1 MRNLQL
7 TLLFLASF
15 YAQAQ
20 VGIGIAAENID
31 VSAQLEVSST
41 TKGFLPPRMSEANRI
56 AIVTPAAGLIIY
68 QTDAT
73 TGFWYYNG
81 TAWLQLITP
90 PAAGIAPGTATGNT
104 AYWNGTDWVES
115 NVVAI
120 TPAQTNTTVN
130 SSLTITDTNTTP
142 DNTYSLRI
150 ETPKPMLLSRMSQTA
165 INALSPVEG
174 MTVFNTDAHKLQV
187 YGMVTDN
194 QDVLNEI
201 YTGTMTGLPTLSYNS
216 LRQSFTP
223 AISGKVVAIE
233 VLIQN
238 TYHYYEN
245 VFFQG
250 NNVNVPG
257 NSSFYWLTVVLTG
270 YDQIPVRA
278 GMPSS
283 FNIYT
288 HEAQLATN
296 SFYPGGSGSCDYG
309 GGNLGG
315 GDDLLFRI
323 HIAPDPGTYGWQNL
337 N

>member
-1 MRNLQL
+1 
-7 TLLFLASF
+7 
-15 YAQAQ
+15 
-20 VGIGIAAENID
+20 VGIGIAPENID
-31 VSAQLEVSST
+31 PSAQLDVSST
-41 TKGFLPPRMSEANRI
+41 TKGFLPPRMNEAQRI
-56 AIVTPAAGLIIY
+56 AIATPAAGLIIY

-81 TAWLQLITP
+81 AAWLQLITP
-90 PAAGIAPGTATGNT
+90 PGAGITSGTATGNT

-150 ETPKPMLLSRMSQTA
+150 ETPKPMLLSRMSQNA

-187 YGMVTDN
+187 YGMITDS

-201 YTGTMTGLPTLSYNS
+201 YTGTVTS
-216 LRQSFTP
+216 LATPFNAMIQSFTP
-223 AISGKVVAIE
+223 SISGNVVAIE

-238 TYHYYEN
+238 TSNDFDN
-245 VFFQG
+245 VYFQG
-250 NNVNVPG
+250 NSINVPAH
-257 NSSFYWLTVVLTG
+257 SSFYWLTSVLTG
-270 YDQIPVRA
+270 GYQIPVTA
-278 GMPSS
+278 GIPSS
-283 FNIYT
+283 FFMYT
-288 HEAQLATN
+288 MVSQLATN
-296 SFYPGGSGSCDYG
+296 SFYPGGSGSCDNG
-309 GGNLGG
+309 GDMGG

-323 HIAPDPGTYGWQNL
+323 HISPDPGTYGWQNL

>member
-90 PAAGIAPGTATGNT
+90 LAAGIAPGTATGNT

-201 YTGTMTGLPTLSYNS
+201 YTGTMTSLPSPYNAMS
-216 LRQSFTP
+216 QSFTP
-223 AISGKVVAIE
+223 AISGKVVAFE

-238 TYHYYEN
+238 TNYRDDYL
-245 VFFQG
+245 FFGGG
-250 NNVNVPG
+250 NTVIVPG
-257 NSSFYWLTVVLTG
+257 YSSFYWLTIVLTG
-270 YDQIPVRA
+270 IDQIPVRA

-283 FNIYT
+283 FNITTNY
-288 HEAQLATN
+288 AQLATN
-296 SFYPGGSGSCDYG
+296 SFYPGGSGRCDYG
-309 GGNLGG
+309 GGTLGG

>member
-7 TLLFLASF
+7 TLLLLASF
-15 YAQAQ
+15 YAHAQ
-20 VGIGIAAENID
+20 VGIGIAPENID
-31 VSAQLEVSST
+31 PSAQLDVSST
-41 TKGFLPPRMSEANRI
+41 TKGFLPPRMNEAQRI
-56 AIVTPAAGLIIY
+56 AIATPAAGLIIY

-81 TAWLQLITP
+81 AAWLQLITP
-90 PAAGIAPGTATGNT
+90 PGAGITSGTATGNT

-150 ETPKPMLLSRMSQTA
+150 ETPKPMLLSRMSQNA

-187 YGMVTDN
+187 YGMITDN

-201 YTGTMTGLPTLSYNS
+201 YTGTVTSTGNGYNFWN
-216 LRQSFTP
+216 QSFTP

-238 TYHYYEN
+238 TSNIADFLY
-245 VFFQG
+245 FQG
-250 NNVNVPG
+250 NSVNVPAQ
-257 NSSFYWLTVVLTG
+257 SSFYWLTTVLTG
-270 YDQIPVRA
+270 GNQIPVTA

-283 FNIYT
+283 FDIYT
-288 HEAQLATN
+288 FTSQLATN
-296 SFYPGGSGSCDYG
+296 SFYPGGSGRCNYCVG
-309 GGNLGG
+309 TLGG

-323 HIAPDPGTYGWQNL
+323 HISPDPGTYGWQNL

>member
-20 VGIGIAAENID
+20 VGIGIPPESID

-41 TKGFLPPRMSEANRI
+41 TKGFLPPRMSEAQRNT
-56 AIVTPAAGLIIY
+56 IVTPAAGLIVY
-68 QTDAT
+68 QNDAT

-120 TPAQTNTTVN
+120 TPAKTNTTVN
-130 SSLTITDTNTTP
+130 SSLTITNTNTTP

-201 YTGTMTGLPTLSYNS
+201 YTGTMTNVPSTYISIN
-216 LRQSFTP
+216 QFFTP

-238 TYHYYEN
+238 PSNYYDN
-245 VFFQG
+245 VYFQG
-250 NNVNVPG
+250 NTVTVPAS
-257 NSSFYWLTVVLTG
+257 SSFYWLTTVLTG
-270 YDQIPVRA
+270 GNQIPVSA

-283 FNIYT
+283 FNIFT

-296 SFYPGGSGSCDYG
+296 SFYPGGSGRCFG
-309 GGNLGG
+309 GGCTLGG